1 MSTTGSDRSTPEAHP
16 AGDGHGAHGHHPFQ
30 AHHWHS
36 MRQQF
41 EAGKLGMWLFLA
53 TEVLLFGGLFCAYFI
68 YRHNR
73 PELFEYGHH
82 ALDKIWGAVNT
93 VVLLISSLTMALGV
107 RYSQIGDTKKL
118 RAMLALTFLCG
129 CGFMG
134 IKAIEY
140 SAKIEHGYLIGKHF
154 DYRTVIEHEAHA
166 TGATAGHAAP
176 GDAHA
181 PAPVAAHGEPAVFA
195 PANVPAYVPPE
206 KSAFIEPPRGP
217 SGLVPETH
225 AVPHGDAHG
234 AAEHADPNILPAEGR
249 PRDAHIFFSIYFMMT
264 GLHGIHVLIGMA
276 VLAWLFV
283 ISRDGRFGPT
293 YFTPVEVGGLYW
305 HLVDLIW
312 IFLFPLLYLI

>member
-1 MSTTGSDRSTPEAHP
+1 
-16 AGDGHGAHGHHPFQ
+16 
-30 AHHWHS
+30 
-36 MRQQF
+36 MRQQY

-82 ALDKIWGAVNT
+82 ALDKIMGTVNT
-93 VVLLISSLTMALGV
+93 VVLLVSSLTMALGV
-107 RYSQIGDTKKL
+107 RFAQVGDKKKL

-134 IKAIEY
+134 IKYFEY
-140 SAKIEHGYLIGKHF
+140 KAKIEHGYLLGSKF
-154 DYRTVIEHEAHA
+154 DYHEVIEHEAHA
-166 TGATAGHAAP
+166 SGDTAGHAATP
-176 GDAHA
+176 AVGESATHA
-181 PAPVAAHGEPAVFA
+181 VDPAAPHGEAAVFV
-195 PANVPAYVPPE
+195 PANVPAYVPAE

-217 SGLVPETH
+217 SGLAPD
-225 AVPHGDAHG
+225 AGSVPHDPAHG
-234 AAEHADPNILPAEGR
+234 GAAHVEPNLLPGDGR

-276 VLAWLFV
+276 VLGWLFV
-283 ISRDGRFGPT
+283 ISRDGRFGPK
-293 YFTPVEVGGLYW
+293 YYTPVEVGGLYW

-312 IFLFPLLYLI
+312 IYLFPLLYLI